1 MKSLRSTLILFISI
15 LGATAFL
22 HSSFTTVLD
31 PSAYQIIKEAQD
43 RMTGKTS
50 IAEMTI
56 TIQRPKWKR
65 EMSLKTWTKGDDKSI
80 SLVTAP
86 ARDKGTVFLRVGK
99 EVWNWVPTVERVIKL
114 PPSMMS
120 QSWMGTDLTN
130 DDLVNQT
137 DLKEDFTHTLL
148 GKKTVGDRMCYQVQ
162 SVPKES
168 AAVVWGKIVTWID
181 VTDYI
186 QMKTEF
192 YDEDDFL
199 INTFNAHNI
208 KVMGGKKVA
217 SKFEI
222 VPEEKPGNKTIM
234 EYKSLK
240 FDELIADDI
249 FTTRNMRTLR

>member
-1 MKSLRSTLILFISI
+1 MRSLHVKVILLAIISLSAVAMHSAFTLDQDP
-15 LGATAFL
+15 TA
-22 HSSFTTVLD
+22 
-31 PSAYQIIKEAQD
+31 YEIIKEAED
-43 RMTGKTS
+43 RMIGETS

-56 TIQRPKWKR
+56 TIKRPKWSR
-65 EMSLKTWTKGDDKSI
+65 EMSLKTWTKGDDMSI
-80 SLVTAP
+80 TLITAP
-86 ARDKGTVFLRVGK
+86 ARDKGTVFLRRGK

-130 DDLVNQT
+130 DDLVNQS
-137 DLKEDFTHTLL
+137 DLKTDFTHSLM
-148 GKKTVGDRMCYQVQ
+148 GKENANGRMCYKIS

-199 INTFNAHNI
+199 INTFNAGNI
-208 KVMGGKKVA
+208 AEMGGKKVA
-217 SKFEI
+217 GKFEI
-222 VPEEKPGNKTIM
+222 VPSDKPGNRTIM
-234 EYKSLK
+234 EYNSLQFNK
-240 FDELIADDI
+240 PIKDDF

>member
-1 MKSLRSTLILFISI
+1 MKSIRVTTILLVAV
-15 LGATAFL
+15 LGTFGML
-22 HSSFTTVLD
+22 QSSFKADLD
-31 PSAYQIIKEAQD
+31 PSAYEIIKEAQD

-137 DLKEDFTHTLL
+137 DLKTDFTHTLL
-148 GKKTVGDRMCYQVQ
+148 GKKTVADRLCYQVQ

-181 VTDYI
+181 VTDFI

-199 INTFNAHNI
+199 INTFNAQNI

-234 EYKSLK
+234 EYNSLK
-240 FDELIADDI
+240 FDEPIADDF